1 MKNEQMNLNEI
12 KFELNLKS
20 RTKKSRQEEA
30 IFKLKQIYPFE
41 INTNS
46 IYIEET
52 EKKDYFNVYI
62 NHDKKNTHNKKIVIH
77 SLLLAIIFISL
88 LCAILVSQHLSKL
101 HKAEIAVQR
110 KIELEQKERI
120 KKENENLQKLQEL
133 ELQWLTI
140 SHNKYEKIYPHIQL
154 LYSLVGK
161 DSFIESL
168 VIEND
173 SFTMEIRTT
182 DSISLLSRFEHSYGV
197 FEVKLSRTTIVD
209 KKDLINLSG
218 KFNRNILLAD
228 KSLTTEQQI
237 DFYEKLLDEN
247 ERITNAKQSR
257 DLSDYVGEV
266 RNLLHKNS
274 CMEQYLVLK
283 GEKDNLELEILC
295 YSSSKDILNFI
306 NLVQQSQNIYDIKK
320 LKIQVSEFANRT
332 LTELCF
338 KTGIVLT
345 SEKTD
350 LKYLDSLT
358 DISVKDISQS
368 FYKPTVNRNA
378 TSITQTQKQP
388 ESKVQKTLQKLSYIG
403 YTKASGIEFYIV
415 KNEEFGNVIKL
426 EKTDSESDHDCIY
439 EQNGK
444 LIAKIKNNYY
454 EVIK

>member
-30 IFKLKQIYPFE
+30 IFKLKKIYPFE

-62 NHDKKNTHNKKIVIH
+62 NYDKKNTHNKKIVIY

-237 DFYEKLLDEN
+237 DFYENLLDEN
-247 ERITNAKQSR
+247 ERITNEKQSR

-274 CMEQYLVLK
+274 CIEQYLVLK

-320 LKIQVSEFANRT
+320 LKIQVQLNSF
-332 LTELCF
+332 
-338 KTGIVLT
+338 
-345 SEKTD
+345 
-350 LKYLDSLT
+350 
-358 DISVKDISQS
+358 S
-368 FYKPTVNRNA
+368 FYTSHLFRNFFAQSLSFPCFTQNHFFTFNFTCSSNRA
-378 TSITQTQKQP
+378 
-388 ESKVQKTLQKLSYIG
+388 
-403 YTKASGIEFYIV
+403 FDV
-415 KNEEFGNVIKL
+415 K
-426 EKTDSESDHDCIY
+426 S
-439 EQNGK
+439 
-444 LIAKIKNNYY
+444 
-454 EVIK
+454 